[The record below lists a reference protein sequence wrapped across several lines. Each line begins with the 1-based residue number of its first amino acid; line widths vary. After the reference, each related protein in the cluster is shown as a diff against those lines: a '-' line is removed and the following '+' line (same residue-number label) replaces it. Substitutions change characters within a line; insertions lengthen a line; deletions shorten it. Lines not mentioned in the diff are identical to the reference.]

1 MFAGCS
7 WFDKNFHFVFAFL
20 LYYLHFTLSLSI
32 FTLFVYVYDYVSMS
46 TSRFTAFHLHLI
58 MWSIFKE
65 HFHYNEPFNLIKVD
79 TCFSLIVFAHFLE
92 YPLYFCLYQETPTWK
107 NPTQEIPPWWI
118 PVRKIPT
125 WNIPTHA
132 FEYCHPRF
140 LMFLFF
146 HCHRYHWHYLK
157 DYFVVVYFKSAAI
170 RNSGFDVW
178 KKL

>member
-92 YPLYFCLYQETPTWK
+92 YPLYFCLYHETPTWK

-118 PVRKIPT
+118 TVRKIPT

>member
-20 LYYLHFTLSLSI
+20 LYYLHFTLCLSI

-92 YPLYFCLYQETPTWK
+92 YPLYSPLVNPCPENSHLEYSHPCFWILPPTFFNVLVFSLSRLSLTLLKRLFCSC
-107 NPTQEIPPWWI
+107 I
-118 PVRKIPT
+118 
-125 WNIPTHA
+125 
-132 FEYCHPRF
+132 F
-140 LMFLFF
+140 
-146 HCHRYHWHYLK
+146 
-157 DYFVVVYFKSAAI
+157 
-170 RNSGFDVW
+170 
-178 KKL
+178 

>member
-1 MFAGCS
+1 
-7 WFDKNFHFVFAFL
+7 
-20 LYYLHFTLSLSI
+20 
-32 FTLFVYVYDYVSMS
+32 MS
-46 TSRFTAFHLHLI
+46 TSRFTAFDLHLI

-65 HFHYNEPFNLIKVD
+65 HFHYNEPFNLVKVD

-107 NPTQEIPPWWI
+107 NPTQEIPPGWI

-146 HCHRYHWHYLK
+146 HCHRYHRHYLK
-157 DYFVVVYFKSAAI
+157 GYFVVVYFKSAAI

-178 KKL
+178 KNCSLPANIVTYWSSMIIGHYYKPPACFECFYLWSFS